1 MGLFRIRNRWRTAA
15 MDSPCSFSTWCV
27 STRRISGR
35 SIRQPS
41 RTSCSS
47 IFMNIGWSQ
56 PDIEEAPMDH
66 KDHDHTHDR
75 HAPVEDRDE
84 LTYYE
89 KRIWAI
95 QALLVEKGIITADEV
110 RQQIET
116 VDAHTPADGAAV
128 VARAWVDPA
137 FKARLLHD
145 AKAAV
150 AELGF
155 DSGEAPVLV
164 AVENTPK
171 VHNVVVCTL
180 CSCYPRA
187 LLGLPPDWYK
197 SLSYRSRTVVDP
209 RGVLRE
215 FGLELDPDVEV
226 RVYDSSADMRYL
238 VVPERPPG
246 TEDMSEAELA
256 ALITR
261 DSLIGVTKP
270 RPPEQ
275 LADLKA
281 AAPA

>member
-1 MGLFRIRNRWRTAA
+1 
-15 MDSPCSFSTWCV
+15 
-27 STRRISGR
+27 
-35 SIRQPS
+35 
-41 RTSCSS
+41 
-47 IFMNIGWSQ
+47 MNIGWSQ
-56 PDIEEAPMDH
+56 PDIQEALMNHD
-66 KDHDHTHDR
+66 DHDHARDR
-75 HAPVEDRDE
+75 HAPIEDREE

-89 KRIWAI
+89 KRTWAI
-95 QALLVEKGIITADEV
+95 QTLLVEKGVLTADEIR
-110 RQQIET
+110 RQLEM
-116 VDAHTPADGAAV
+116 VDSRTPADGAKV

-171 VHNVVVCTL
+171 RHNVVVCTL

-197 SLSYRSRTVVDP
+197 SLSYRSRAVVDP
-209 RGVLRE
+209 RGVLKE
-215 FGLELDPDVEV
+215 FGLELEPDVEV

-238 VVPERPPG
+238 VIPERPPG
-246 TEDMSEAELA
+246 TEPLSEAELVS
-256 ALITR
+256 LVTR
-261 DSLIGVTKP
+261 DSMIGVTKA
-270 RPPEQ
+270 RAPEQ
-275 LADLKA
+275 QPDLKA

>member
-1 MGLFRIRNRWRTAA
+1 
-15 MDSPCSFSTWCV
+15 
-27 STRRISGR
+27 
-35 SIRQPS
+35 
-41 RTSCSS
+41 
-47 IFMNIGWSQ
+47 MNIGWSQ
-56 PDIEEAPMDH
+56 PDFREIPMDH
-66 KDHDHTHDR
+66 ADHDRAHDR
-75 HAPVEDRDE
+75 HAPIEDREE

-89 KRIWAI
+89 KRVWAI
-95 QALLVEKGIITADEV
+95 QALLVEKGVISADEV

-116 VDAHTPADGAAV
+116 VDARTPADGAKV

-137 FKARLLHD
+137 FKSRLLHD

-150 AELGF
+150 TELGF
-155 DSGEAPVLV
+155 DSGESPVLV

-197 SLSYRSRTVVDP
+197 SLSYRSRAVVDP
-209 RGVLRE
+209 RGVLQE

-238 VVPERPPG
+238 VIPERPPG
-246 TEDMSEAELA
+246 TEYMSETELA
-256 ALITR
+256 SLVTR
-261 DSLIGVTKP
+261 DSMIGVTKP
-270 RPPEQ
+270 RLPGQ
-275 LADLKA
+275 RSDLKA